1 MSYIEIVAQKQ
12 GGIMQTI
19 KLNNDVEM
27 PILGFGTF
35 LMTDKN
41 ECEHSVINAIQT
53 GYKLIDTARAYGNE
67 DAVGAGIKNSGI
79 KREELFITTKINFGD
94 FEKEDC
100 EKALKD
106 SFEKLQLDYIDMV
119 LLHWPFGNTYAAYR
133 VLENFYEKGLI
144 RAIGVS
150 NYMPSQLID
159 LIKFNKIVPAV
170 NQIEVNLHCQQKEL
184 REINEKYNVE
194 TQAYAPLGQGKA
206 EYLYE
211 LPILKQIA
219 EKHNKTPRQ
228 IALKFLIQNN
238 ISVIPKTVHIER
250 IKENFNLFDFKLDK
264 DEIDLISKLDK
275 GKNLIGNSQDTAL
288 AEFAMTWV

>member
-1 MSYIEIVAQKQ
+1 
-12 GGIMQTI
+12 MQTI
-19 KLNNDVEM
+19 TLNNNVEM

-35 LMTDKN
+35 LINDKN
-41 ECEHSVINAIQT
+41 ECERSVINAIQT
-53 GYKLIDTARAYGNE
+53 GYRLIDTAKAYGNE
-67 DAVGAGIKNSGI
+67 DAVGLGIKNSGI
-79 KREELFITTKINFGD
+79 KREELFVTTKINFGD

-106 SFEKLQLDYIDMV
+106 SFEKLQVDYIDMV

-133 VLENFYEKGLI
+133 VLEDFYERGLI

-159 LIKFNKIVPAV
+159 LIKFNKVVPAV

-184 REINEKYNVE
+184 REINKKYNVA

-211 LPILKQIA
+211 LPVLVEIA
-219 EKHNKTPRQ
+219 KKYNKTPRQ

-238 ISVIPKTVHIER
+238 ISVIPKSVHTER
-250 IKENFNLFDFKLDK
+250 IKENFDLFDFELNKEEMD
-264 DEIDLISKLDK
+264 IIYSLDK
-275 GKNLIGNSQDTAL
+275 GKNLIGCSQDIAL
-288 AEFAMTWV
+288 AEFAMTWI

>member
-1 MSYIEIVAQKQ
+1 MK
-12 GGIMQTI
+12 TI
-19 KLNNDVEM
+19 TLNNNVEM

-35 LMTDKN
+35 LINDKN
-41 ECEHSVINAIQT
+41 ECERSVISAIQT
-53 GYKLIDTARAYGNE
+53 GYRLIDTAKAYGNE
-67 DAVGAGIKNSGI
+67 DAVGLGIKNSGI

-100 EKALKD
+100 KKALKD
-106 SFEKLQLDYIDMV
+106 SFEKLQLEYIDLV

-133 VLENFYEKGLI
+133 ILEDFYERGLI

-150 NYMPSQLID
+150 NYMPSQLVD
-159 LIKFNKIVPAV
+159 LIKFNKVVPAV

-184 REINEKYNVE
+184 REINKKYNVA

-211 LPILKQIA
+211 LPALVEIA
-219 EKHNKTPRQ
+219 KKYNKTPRQ

-238 ISVIPKTVHIER
+238 ISIIPKSVHIER
-250 IKENFNLFDFKLDK
+250 IMENFDLFNFNLSKEEIDIITKLDK
-264 DEIDLISKLDK
+264 C
-275 GKNLIGNSQDTAL
+275 KNLIGNSQDIAL